1 MQFNVAQLLK
11 EATGGT
17 RKYEL
22 NESIDDLDPEL
33 VIQAPI
39 TGKVKF
45 TKIPQAV
52 LVVGHLKTVL
62 EVNCNRCLEPFE
74 LPAVFDLEEEFRP
87 LVDLQTGAHLPQS
100 DEEDEA
106 TLINEKNILDLYE
119 VIRQALLLTLPSQR
133 LCQEDCQGLCMSCG
147 QNLNEDDCGCSDEES
162 DPRWDALKT
171 LMTNKE

>member
-22 NESIDDLDPEL
+22 NESIDDFDPEL

-39 TGKVKF
+39 AGKVKF
-45 TKIPQAV
+45 TKIPQGV
-52 LVVGHLKTVL
+52 LVIGQLKTVL
-62 EVNCNRCLEPFE
+62 ELNCNRCLEVFE
-74 LPAVFDLEEEFRP
+74 LPAVIQLEEEFRS

-106 TLINEKNILDLYE
+106 ILINDKNLLDLYE
-119 VIRQALLLTLPSQR
+119 VIRQALLLALPSQR

-147 QNLNEDDCGCSDEES
+147 KNLNEDDCGCPTES
-162 DPRWDALKT
+162 YDPRWDALKT